1 MTAQHLQTL
10 RDLLAFGNTPHPALV
25 VPEGGPVVTYHSLR
39 NQIEAMAA
47 TLQTLGLGRGDRVAM
62 ALPNGLE
69 VITAFFGI
77 TAAAAT
83 AAPLNPAYT
92 AEEFRFYLEDI
103 EAKAL
108 IVPPGGGEQ
117 ARAVAPAGT
126 LLLEVSLSPDG
137 QVRFEVAGSSS
148 LPRVQTDPTSDD
160 VALFLHTSGT
170 TSRPK
175 GVPLS
180 HANLLAS
187 AANVVATYAL
197 TPADVSLCVMP
208 LFHVHGLVASTLATL
223 RSGGTVVVPPRFSA
237 GAFWPAVKTHR
248 ATWYTAVPTI
258 HQVLLTRADEDR
270 APTPGTS
277 GLRFIRSC
285 SSALAPATMAGLEA
299 RFGCPVVEAYGM
311 TEAAHQMASNPLPPA
326 SRRPGSVGRGTGV
339 QVAVMDDA
347 STLLPAGSQ
356 GEVVIKGPNVTRGYH
371 NNPEANAAAFTNG
384 WFRTGDQ
391 GVLDAEGYL
400 TLVGR
405 LKELI
410 NRGGE
415 KISPREI
422 DEALLTHPA
431 VAEAVCFGVSDAKYG
446 EEVAAAVVLRGEAS
460 EAELAA
466 HCRERLAAFKV
477 PKTIHLVTQIPRT
490 ATGKIQRRVVAAAFA
505 AVTPRSLRK
514 T

>member
-10 RDLLAFGNTPHPALV
+10 RDLLTFGNSTYPALV

-39 NQIEAMAA
+39 NQIEALAT
-47 TLQTLGLGRGDRVAM
+47 TLQALGLGRGDRVAM
-62 ALPNGLE
+62 ALPNGIE
-69 VITAFFGI
+69 IITAFLSI

-117 ARAVAPAGT
+117 ARAVAPTGT
-126 LLLEVSLSPDG
+126 LLIETSLSPPG
-137 QVRFEVAGSSS
+137 RVRFEIAGSSAS
-148 LPRVQTDPTSDD
+148 SRVQTDPTPDD

-180 HANLLAS
+180 HTNLLAS

-223 RSGGTVVVPPRFSA
+223 RSGGTIVVPPRFSA

-258 HQVLLTRADEDR
+258 HQVLLTRADQDQ
-270 APTPGTS
+270 APASGTS

-326 SRRPGSVGRGTGV
+326 PRRPGSVGRGTGV
-339 QVAVMDDA
+339 QVAIMSDA
-347 STLLPAGSQ
+347 DTLLPAGSQ
-356 GEVVIKGPNVTRGYH
+356 GEVVIQGPNVTRGYH

-391 GVLDAEGYL
+391 GILDADGYL

-431 VAEAVCFGVSDAKYG
+431 VAEAVCFGVPDAKYG
-446 EEVAAAVVLRGEAS
+446 EEVAAAVVLRSEAS

-466 HCRERLAAFKV
+466 HCRERLSAFKV
-477 PKTIHLVTQIPRT
+477 PKTIYLVTQIPRT

-505 AVTPRSLRK
+505 NPTARSS
-514 T
+514 

>member
-10 RDLLAFGNTPHPALV
+10 RDLLAFGNTPRPALV

-108 IVPPGGGEQ
+108 IVPPDGGEQ

-258 HQVLLTRADEDR
+258 HRVLLTRADEDR

-446 EEVAAAVVLRGEAS
+446 EEVAAAVVLRGAAS
-460 EAELAA
+460 EAELVA